1 MLKQMWLRMIY
12 PQGAFMLIT
21 AAIIIFII
29 AALFGSV
36 ILTAILRDRPTPKPF
51 VIIHG
56 PLAATAIM
64 LLIIDVVKGH
74 TESLLIA
81 SLVIF
86 IIAGLGGFAIYTLD
100 SLKKRIPKPLAILH
114 PLIAVAGLI
123 VLIIYALQ

>member
-1 MLKQMWLRMIY
+1 
-12 PQGAFMLIT
+12 MLIT
-21 AAIIIFII
+21 AAIVIFII
-29 AALFGSV
+29 AALFGSI

-56 PLAATAIM
+56 PLAATAIV

-74 TESLLIA
+74 SESLLIA

-86 IIAGLGGFAIYTLD
+86 IIAALGGFALYTLD